1 MSCSKFLY
9 IATSCPPMVPDN
21 SHCFQ
26 RKPKLP
32 SAAHPASLNPS
43 SAKEPSDRARILL
56 QRTNDGETVRQSHGD
71 CLGQSSHTPVWRGC
85 KTPRVQPQL
94 TSPSHQSKTGCVWE
108 LPVFLLAPFLFSKQW
123 TFAHQAGKPFPS
135 AKRWLLQRDKPP
147 EFQTSRVTCRAVVK
161 SLKNQIIA
169 WVGFS
174 STLLL
179 GQCLF
184 VQAGRRKVSPLS
196 AGCQQKRREHV
207 WVGRP
212 GCHG

>member
-1 MSCSKFLY
+1 MPWPELTEHLSGEAVKHHESNHSSPAHHTKARQGVFGSC
-9 IATSCPPMVPDN
+9 
-21 SHCFQ
+21 
-26 RKPKLP
+26 
-32 SAAHPASLNPS
+32 
-43 SAKEPSDRARILL
+43 
-56 QRTNDGETVRQSHGD
+56 
-71 CLGQSSHTPVWRGC
+71 QSS
-85 KTPRVQPQL
+85 
-94 TSPSHQSKTGCVWE
+94 
-108 LPVFLLAPFLFSKQW
+108 VFFLAPFLFSKQW
-123 TFAHQAGKPFPS
+123 TSAYQAGKPFPS

-147 EFQTSRVTCRAVVK
+147 EFQTSRVTCRAVVR

-196 AGCQQKRREHV
+196 ASCQQKRREHV